1 MAYLLDPP
9 GRDEDTAEIWQDVRD
24 AGIAVLPRWARQMY
38 GYAAPPPLT
47 RPLVRTPAV
56 ARRP

>member
-9 GRDEDTAEIWQDVRD
+9 GLDDEVAGIWRDVRD
-24 AGIAVLPRWARQMY
+24 AAIAVLPDWAREMY
-38 GYAAPPPLT
+38 GYAAPPLT
-47 RPLVRTPAV
+47 PRPPDGNPAV